1 MALFPLTYITSI
13 ISPMFDTSR
22 DILNITLSVSVGI
35 LTVLLAWL
43 LIYCLRV
50 MKTIVDVS
58 RRIDATI
65 RLAEDTL
72 IVLRDRA
79 RDLASLLPLVMKTVE
94 KLVTYVG
101 EKRKASKNQA
111 ANEKSKIPMSNVK

>member
-1 MALFPLTYITSI
+1 
-13 ISPMFDTSR
+13 MFDTSR

-65 RLAEDTL
+65 RLAEETL

-79 RDLASLLPLVMKTVE
+79 RDLASMLPLVMKAVE

-101 EKRKASKNQA
+101 ERKKQRKQNTEPVA
-111 ANEKSKIPMSNVK
+111 